1 MGVVLDT
8 SPTAASASTDDA
20 HMNKSVE
27 TSVEQHRDNPALL
40 ESSRMTSDSAAAAQ
54 RPMTGIVRITFGLYM
69 MLVNIVLV
77 YLLIKL
83 WPDKIPPSDTTDRI
97 FLFWRH
103 LQFDLSLE
111 SRFLALVVL
120 SGALGSYIHAA
131 TSFADYIGN
140 RQLFGS
146 WTWWYLL
153 RPFVGVALALIVYFS
168 VRGGLIGAST
178 GANALSPYGVAAIT
192 GLAGMFSKQATD
204 KLREVFENL
213 FKTDHPPQR
222 TDKLTSGS

>member
-1 MGVVLDT
+1 MSESVMTGAEPRLDAPAPRELAMTNDLT
-8 SPTAASASTDDA
+8 S
-20 HMNKSVE
+20 
-27 TSVEQHRDNPALL
+27 EQ
-40 ESSRMTSDSAAAAQ
+40 Q
-54 RPMTGIVRITFGLYM
+54 PMSGIVRTGFGLYM
-69 MLVNIVLV
+69 MLMNIVVV
-77 YLLIKL
+77 YLIIKL
-83 WPDKIPPSDTTDRI
+83 WPDKIPPSDTTDHI
-97 FLFWRH
+97 FLFWGRVD
-103 LQFDLSLE
+103 LYLSLE

-146 WTWWYLL
+146 WTWWYIL
-153 RPFVGVALALIVYFS
+153 RPFMGVALALIVYFA

-222 TDKLTSGS
+222 TDKLPAGS

>member
-1 MGVVLDT
+1 MAND
-8 SPTAASASTDDA
+8 
-20 HMNKSVE
+20 
-27 TSVEQHRDNPALL
+27 
-40 ESSRMTSDSAAAAQ
+40 MTSEQ
-54 RPMTGIVRITFGLYM
+54 QPMSGIVRIGFGLYM
-69 MLVNIVLV
+69 ILMNIVVV

-83 WPDKIPPSDTTDRI
+83 WPDKIPPSDTTDHI
-97 FLFWRH
+97 VLFWGRVD
-103 LQFDLSLE
+103 FYLSLE

-120 SGALGSYIHAA
+120 AGALGSYIHAA

-146 WTWWYLL
+146 WTWWYIL
-153 RPFVGVALALIVYFS
+153 RPFMGVALALIVYFA

-213 FKTDHPPQR
+213 FKTEHPPQR
-222 TDKLTSGS
+222 TDKLTAGN

>member
-1 MGVVLDT
+1 
-8 SPTAASASTDDA
+8 
-20 HMNKSVE
+20 MNESVE
-27 TSVEQHRDNPALL
+27 TSVEPRRTTQALM
-40 ESSRMTSDSAAAAQ
+40 ESSPMTSDSISAAQ
-54 RPMTGIVRITFGLYM
+54 QPMSGTVRVAFGLYM

-77 YLLIKL
+77 YLLIML
-83 WPDKIPPSDTTDRI
+83 WPDKIPPSDTTDHI
-97 FLFWRH
+97 YLFWGR
-103 LQFDLSLE
+103 LQFYLSLE
-111 SRFLALVVL
+111 SSLLALVVL

-153 RPFVGVALALIVYFS
+153 RPFVGVALALIVYFA
-168 VRGGLIGAST
+168 VRGGLVGAST
-178 GANALSPYGVAAIT
+178 GANALSPFGVAAIT

-222 TDKLTSGS
+222 TDKLTAGG